1 VKYKFFVVLTV
12 LIYLTACATNTP
24 VVDEDK
30 AVDEGQV
37 AEEKQEPLLVWD
49 EEDDETEQDDYFI
62 QQLMPPVPELDAS
75 GARFDVAANSIN
87 IKAFL
92 MSIVEG
98 TSYNLVVH
106 DDLVGEVTLNLK
118 NVTVIETLDAVRDIY
133 GYEYQMLSYGIQ
145 VTPPRIRTKIFPINY
160 LNVNRSGSS
169 GTRVSS
175 GQITSVDKEEDT
187 ASSSSTTTSTK
198 TINSTQVNTNSEAD
212 FWGQLKVTLEMMVAR
227 NDNASIVVDAQSGMV
242 IVRGMPETLK
252 NIETYLQ
259 RAELSVGKQ
268 VLIEAKILEVSLS
281 EGFQTGIQWNTFGAG
296 RSGTIDDTQLNI
308 VGSMASETLVN
319 SDEIGGV
326 FNINFDIGNFSGVI
340 EMLETQG
347 DVKVLSSPRIATVN
361 NQKAVIK
368 VGTDEYFVTELKSS
382 TTTSS
387 GGTSS
392 FPEIVFTPFFSGIAL
407 DVTPQIGENKEVIL
421 HVHPTITEVSE
432 RKKTV
437 ELSTGDLV
445 VPLAFSTVRETDSII
460 KAKSGQVVV
469 IGGLMQNKKTIVE
482 SGIPYLRDIPYL
494 GLLFGQKRES
504 IVQSELVILIQPK
517 VVDSNFHHEEM
528 DRINERFSGL
538 KQGDKL

>member
-1 VKYKFFVVLTV
+1 MKYKLFII
-12 LIYLTACATNTP
+12 LISLVYLTACATNAQG
-24 VVDEDK
+24 VRENESID
-30 AVDEGQV
+30 
-37 AEEKQEPLLVWD
+37 EKQAIKEKEEPLLVWD
-49 EEDDETEQDDYFI
+49 EEEGDTEEEDYFI
-62 QQLMPPVPELDAS
+62 RQLIPPVPELDILDV
-75 GARFDVAANSIN
+75 RFDVTANGIN
-87 IKAFL
+87 IKSFL
-92 MSIVEG
+92 MSLVEG

-106 DDLVGEVTLNLK
+106 NDVDGEVTLKLK
-118 NVTVIETLDAVRDIY
+118 NVTVMETLDAVRDIY
-133 GYEYQMLSYGIQ
+133 GYEYQVSSYGIQ
-145 VTPPRIRTKIFPINY
+145 VTPSRIKTKIFPINY

-169 GTRVSS
+169 GMRISS
-175 GQITSVDKEEDT
+175 GQVTSVDSEEDSNNSRST
-187 ASSSSTTTSTK
+187 SSTTQA
-198 TINSTQVNTNSEAD
+198 INSTQVNTNSEAD
-212 FWGQLKVTLEMMVAR
+212 FWGQLKITLKMMISN

-252 NIETYLQ
+252 NIETFLE
-259 RAELSVGKQ
+259 RSELSVRRQ

-281 EGFQTGIQWNTFGAG
+281 KGFQAGIEWNTFGAG
-296 RSGTIDDTQLNI
+296 RDGSVGDTKLDV
-308 VGSMASETLVN
+308 VGSMASEVLVN

-326 FNINFDIGNFSGVI
+326 FNINFDIGNFSGII

-387 GGTSS
+387 GSTTS

-407 DVTPQIGENKEVIL
+407 DVTPQIGENNEVIL

-432 RKKTV
+432 KKKTI
-437 ELSTGDLV
+437 ELNSGALV

-469 IGGLMQNKKTIVE
+469 IGGLMQNKKIIVE
-482 SGIPYLRDIPYL
+482 SGIPYLRDLPYI
-494 GLLFGQKRES
+494 GLFFGQQRES

-538 KQGDKL
+538 KQGGKL